1 MAEHQ
6 IVPQLNNVRPPVLRV
21 GIIGCGEIAQV
32 AHIPTINFLAHLFQT
47 TYLCDVSMNALAHCA
62 VKVQVGNTPLRTTTD
77 PKELCASPDVDVV
90 LIASIDAYHVEHG
103 ILALENDKYCL
114 IEKPA
119 ALCFRDIDRLME
131 AEQFSQGKIFV
142 GTMRRF
148 APAFLSAVHEVGGMD
163 QIQYARVRDIIGPN
177 SFFVEQSGTYPRRF
191 NDISEDDI
199 LDRQKREVDMVQQA
213 LGEEFNIPVT
223 PEAQR
228 MLRLLGG

>member
-1 MAEHQ
+1 MAERT
-6 IVPQLNNVRPPVLRV
+6 VPQFGGGPILRV

-32 AHIPTINFLAHLFQT
+32 AHIPTINFLSHLFQT
-47 TYLCDVSMNALAHCA
+47 TYLCDISMEALVHCSS
-62 VKVQVGNTPLRTTTD
+62 KVQLGNNQPLRTTTD

-90 LIASIDAYHVEHG
+90 LVTSVDAYHVEHG

-131 AEQFSQGKIFV
+131 AEEFSQGKVFV

-148 APAFLSAVHEVGGMD
+148 ATAFLDAVDEVGGMG

-177 SFFVEQSGTYPRRF
+177 SIFVGQSGTYPRRS
-191 NDISEDDI
+191 NDITEDDI
-199 LDRQKREVDMVQQA
+199 QDRQKREADIFQQA
-213 LGEEFNIPVT
+213 LGEEFDIPVT
-223 PEAQR
+223 PESQR